1 MNYFLAKN
9 KLNVRDDGEVMSI
22 YLKLKFYT
30 CFGSYPVANDKCIY
44 RVKTVYRV
52 RGLAFDGKT
61 SWDYC

>member
-1 MNYFLAKN
+1 MC
-9 KLNVRDDGEVMSI
+9 I
-22 YLKLKFYT
+22 YLKLKLCT

-44 RVKTVYRV
+44 RMKTVYRV